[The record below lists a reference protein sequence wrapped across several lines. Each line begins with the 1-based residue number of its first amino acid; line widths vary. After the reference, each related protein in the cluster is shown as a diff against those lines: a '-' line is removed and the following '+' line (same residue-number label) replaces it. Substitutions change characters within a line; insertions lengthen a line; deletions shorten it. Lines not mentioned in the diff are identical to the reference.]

1 MTSSSALNLSQH
13 QGLFNESSVW
23 IRWSKYWSISFS
35 ISPSSEYSGLIS
47 LKIVWF
53 GLLAL
58 QGTLRSLPQ
67 HHDLKASILWCSA
80 FFTIQLS
87 QPYVTTGK
95 TTAFTIWIFVGRVES
110 LLFNTLSRF
119 VITFLQEAVVFWF
132 HGCRHRLQWFWAQG
146 EELCHCFHLFLFYLP
161 WSDGADARVLDF
173 LFSLKPALSLSS
185 FTLIRRL
192 FSSSSLSVI
201 RVVSSAHLRLLMFL
215 PPILIPACQSSSP
228 AFLMMCSVYRLNIQ
242 GDSRQPWHPFLD
254 FEPIICPI
262 QGSNCCF
269 LTQETS

>member
-1 MTSSSALNLSQH
+1 MTSSHLTLWCPLLLPSIFSSIRD
-13 QGLFNESSVW
+13 FSSESPLH
-23 IRWSKYWSISFS
+23 IRWLKHWSFGFS
-35 ISPSSEYSGLIS
+35 ISLSNYSGLIS

-58 QGTLRSLPQ
+58 RGTLRSLLQ
-67 HHDLKASILWCSA
+67 HHGLKASVLWCSA

-95 TTAFTIWIFVGRVES
+95 TTAFTVRIFFGRVDS
-110 LLFNTLSRF
+110 LLFNTLSGF
-119 VITFLQEAVVFWF
+119 VIDFLQEAVVFWL

-146 EELCHCFHLFLFYLP
+146 EELCHCFHLLPFYLP

-173 LFSLKPALSLSS
+173 LFSLKPALSLAS

-192 FSSSSLSVI
+192 FSSSSLSAI

-215 PPILIPACQSSSP
+215 PPILVPACNSPSP
-228 AFLMMCSVYRLNIQ
+228 AFLMMCSVYRLNGQ
-242 GDSRQPWHPFLD
+242 DDSRQPCRAAFNIPLNR
-254 FEPIICPI
+254 E
-262 QGSNCCF
+262 
-269 LTQETS
+269 